1 SGGFIAD
8 EPATSSGPSIR
19 VEGEPPAIAEDSGSV
34 SSAPSSESALAIA
47 WAYRSRG
54 ELTAAR
60 EWLARSAAGDATVKS
75 MPLYAYLDNG
85 ITLEREYLS
94 KAQKWLRQAY
104 ENGEL
109 RDSQRGAAA
118 FNLGEIAR
126 RLGDSAGALQ
136 WYEEAAGKNLGSVSP
151 RLLQRQKK
159 LVTDKSPYA

>member
-1 SGGFIAD
+1 
-8 EPATSSGPSIR
+8 
-19 VEGEPPAIAEDSGSV
+19 
-34 SSAPSSESALAIA
+34 
-47 WAYRSRG
+47 
-54 ELTAAR
+54 
-60 EWLARSAAGDATVKS
+60 